1 MRRWVRYG
9 ALILLALASTTAAH
23 AETLSICYEKRDAY
37 PWRTVGG
44 TGLDFDLLK
53 HVEQKV
59 GLKFKV
65 IGLPWKRCL
74 AKLQANEM
82 HGAFSVSFA
91 RDRVKVG
98 AYPGG
103 AEKPDAS
110 KRMHNGTYVVV
121 RKKGNKVSW
130 DGRRFSNLNGPVV
143 YQLGY
148 SVADRLH
155 DLNVPT
161 LEMNKTVI
169 DIANGLIEGW
179 VPAAAVFS
187 SDIAPVM
194 ETPIGAKLE
203 ILSPPLVEKPYFL
216 MLSHSLVKNRP
227 DLARK
232 LWDTVEEVRNS
243 PAYTRQKKE
252 VGVVQ
257 D

>member
-9 ALILLALASTTAAH
+9 ALLLLALASASAAR
-23 AETLSICYEKRDAY
+23 AETLNLCYEKRDAH
-37 PWRTVGG
+37 PWRTVDGR
-44 TGLDFDLLK
+44 GLDFDLLK
-53 HVEQKV
+53 HVETKLN
-59 GLKFKV
+59 LKFKV
-65 IGLPWKRCL
+65 TGLPWKRCL

-91 RDRVKVG
+91 RDRVGVG

-103 AEKPDAS
+103 TEVDET
-110 KRMHNGTYVVV
+110 KRMHYGSYVVV
-121 RKKGNKVSW
+121 RRKGGKVSW
-130 DGRRFSNLNGPVV
+130 DGRRFSNLSGPVV

-155 DLNVPT
+155 DLKVPT
-161 LEMNKTVI
+161 LEMNKSVI

-187 SDIAPVM
+187 SDIAPLM

-216 MLSHSLVKNRP
+216 MLSHALVKSRP
-227 DLARK
+227 DFAAK
-232 LWDTVEEVRNS
+232 LWKAVEEVRTS
-243 PAYTRQKKE
+243 PAYVKQKKE
-252 VGVVQ
+252 LGVVQ